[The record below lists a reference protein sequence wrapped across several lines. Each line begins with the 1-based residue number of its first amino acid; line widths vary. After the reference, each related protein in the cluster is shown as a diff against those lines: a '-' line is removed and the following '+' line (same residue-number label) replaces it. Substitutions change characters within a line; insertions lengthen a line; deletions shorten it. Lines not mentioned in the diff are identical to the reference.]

1 MKHQALFSCLFAIT
15 LLFATGSASAQTPT
29 LPSTALDRSIVAQAE
44 ESVELVGQIGGSPTD
59 VILHGDYAYVRVGG
73 GQYRILNVSDPTSPT
88 LVTETDVP
96 LTGVVSTCGKYLYT
110 SNFDRRDITVVDI
123 SDPTDPVRV
132 GSAPYDWSGR
142 SRIDMKVSADY
153 LYFLTWYYY
162 NDNALDPRL
171 VLDILDISGPASPVK
186 KGTYEVGTD
195 YPTSDLAVG
204 NDYAYI
210 PVMGDGLHIVD
221 VSNPDDPTK
230 VGVYAT
236 DTEDILMEGN
246 HLYTLTW
253 AQNHTENNQLHIL
266 DVSDPLTVTELGSC
280 EQPLGPPDSYKTF
293 EWMIEGDHVYVSLD
307 NRLTIL
313 DASDPENP
321 TETYLGQLVQVDHP
335 DKAYIQGLDARG
347 DYTYM
352 AYGQGVKDGLYI
364 FNVSD
369 LQNPVLESEYPML
382 DYRGPVAVKGD
393 YAYIATSQEGSE
405 VLRAVD
411 VSNPHQPTDTGLET
425 TLDVDAVYDMT
436 VNGETLYMAAGK
448 EGLGIWDISHPM
460 APAEVMTYTR
470 TIYAVAVDN
479 HRLYGSTGSEII
491 VLDLSDPTQPT
502 EVGSVAF
509 SSVSGLSVR
518 GNHAYIASG
527 EELTIVDITDLDNP
541 TEVGFCRSINV
552 PFDVAVRGDY
562 AYVADFY
569 GGLVVDVS
577 DPENPTRYETYD
589 TPGSANHVTVNEAY
603 IYVDSDFGGIQILR
617 FAPYKIYLP
626 LTIRQSS

>member
-1 MKHQALFSCLFAIT
+1 MVQA
-15 LLFATGSASAQTPT
+15 
-29 LPSTALDRSIVAQAE
+29 D

-59 VILHGDYAYVRVGG
+59 VMLHGDYAYVRVGG

-96 LTGVVSTCGKYLYT
+96 LTGVVSTCENYLYT

-142 SRIDMKVSADY
+142 SRIDMKVSDDY

-171 VLDILDISGPASPVK
+171 VLDILDISDPMSPVK
-186 KGTYEVGTD
+186 RGTYEVSTD
-195 YPTSDLAVG
+195 YPASDLAVG
-204 NDYAYI
+204 NHYAYI
-210 PVMGDGLHIVD
+210 PVIGDGLHIID
-221 VSNPDDPTK
+221 VSDPDDPTK

-246 HLYTLTW
+246 HLYALTW
-253 AQNHTENNQLHIL
+253 AQSYTETNQLQIL

-280 EQPLGPPDSYKTF
+280 EQPLGPPDWYNTF
-293 EWMIEGDHVYVSLD
+293 DWMIEGDHVYVSLD
-307 NRLTIL
+307 DKLTIL
-313 DASDPENP
+313 DVSAPENP
-321 TETYLGQLVQVDHP
+321 TQTYLGQPLQLGYP
-335 DKAYIQGLDARG
+335 GYLYIQAVEAQGQHVYLSYGNG
-347 DYTYM
+347 DRE
-352 AYGQGVKDGLYI
+352 GLYI
-364 FNVSD
+364 FNISD
-369 LQNPVLESEYPML
+369 SSSPDEVGAYPML
-382 DYRGPVAVKGD
+382 DYRGPVVVKGD
-393 YAYIATSQEGSE
+393 YAYIATSQDGSE
-405 VLRAVD
+405 VLRVVD
-411 VSNPHQPTDTGLET
+411 ISNPHQPTDVGLKT
-425 TLDVDAVYDMT
+425 TLDVDAVYDMA
-436 VNGETLYMAAGK
+436 VNGDVIYMAAGK
-448 EGLGIWDISHPM
+448 EGLGMWDISNPM

-479 HRLYGSTGSEII
+479 HRLYGSTGSEIV

-502 EVGSVAF
+502 EVGSVMF
-509 SSVSGLSVR
+509 SEVSGLSVR
-518 GNHAYIASG
+518 GDHAYIASG
-527 EELTIVDITDLDNP
+527 KELTIVDITDFDNP
-541 TEVGFCRSINV
+541 TEVGSCRSINV

-562 AYVADFY
+562 AYVADFW

-577 DPENPTRYETYD
+577 DPENPTWYETYD
-589 TPGSANHVTVNEAY
+589 TPGSANHVTVDEAY

-617 FAPYKIYLP
+617 FAPYKICLP